1 MRTIR
6 RRETRVLRRVEEFFL
21 KPNLETRD
29 AFDEFVVDKKRVL
42 SALAACEGFLT
53 ELQRF
58 RLMYTSNDEER
69 KSLQIALR
77 RVQDILREPMECA
90 RR

>member
-1 MRTIR
+1 MHST
-6 RRETRVLRRVEEFFL
+6 
-21 KPNLETRD
+21 NLW
-29 AFDEFVVDKKRVL
+29 VDKKRVL
-42 SALAACEGFLT
+42 SALAACEGFLS

-77 RVQDILREPMECA
+77 QVQAYCESLWNALEGRDDPEVQQDRP
-90 RR
+90 